1 MISGASRGGIVA
13 LYASLR
19 RFQRMHGPPGKEFAA
34 YFPFYPYCN
43 ARYVGDDDVSD
54 RPIVI
59 FHGDADDYTPIAP
72 CRQFVE
78 RLRAA
83 GKANV
88 SMVSYPGV
96 AHSFD
101 NPRAAPGGFMRTFE
115 NYANCF
121 VDESKHLSNVAD
133 YVRSCRRH
141 GATVAYD
148 AKATADAIARMKQ
161 LIRALE

>member
-1 MISGASRGGIVA
+1 MMRSALLAGGLLSFALSFDEIIVTTFTAGAGVTT
-13 LYASLR
+13 L
-19 RFQRMHGPPGKEFAA
+19 
-34 YFPFYPYCN
+34 
-43 ARYVGDDDVSD
+43 
-54 RPIVI
+54 PIWI